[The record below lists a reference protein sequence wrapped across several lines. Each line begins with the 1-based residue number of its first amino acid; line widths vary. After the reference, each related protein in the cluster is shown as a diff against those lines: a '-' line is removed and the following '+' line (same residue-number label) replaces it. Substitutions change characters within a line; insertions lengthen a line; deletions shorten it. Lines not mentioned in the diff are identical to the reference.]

1 MDSSPALYLV
11 FLVCGVGQI
20 FAFSA
25 PMVVAAVIPF
35 AAVVALFAGWL
46 PVLAAALALYRSR
59 VAAWIA
65 IAGAGPA
72 LLMAI
77 RAGIV
82 GELVYA
88 AFFGV
93 PPAITVVFAVR
104 RIRSGASISRRPFQ
118 SDMSSVTRVILAA
131 VPLGLFVLSMSRLA
145 VR

>member
-1 MDSSPALYLV
+1 LA
-11 FLVCGVGQI
+11 FLLCGVGQI

-59 VAAWIA
+59 AAAWIA
-65 IAGAGPA
+65 IAGASPA

-77 RAGIV
+77 RAGIT

-93 PPAITVVFAVR
+93 PPAITVAFAVR
-104 RIRSGASISRRPFQ
+104 RLRSGASIPRRPFQ
-118 SDMSSVTRVILAA
+118 SDMSSGTRVILAA
-131 VPLGLFVLSMSRLA
+131 VPLGLFVLSMGRLA
-145 VR
+145 AR